1 MRRILT
7 WSLLGV
13 TLTGCAAAR
22 EPSTAAPPPRA
33 EPPVYAVGDRWIRSD
48 GVYDLIR
55 IEDERY
61 VFSAGP
67 DREVQLTRELGLA
80 KVVRGHQRLE
90 FTPPAQPPWPLEVG
104 KVEQAASAVTGSAVE
119 YSGRG

>member
-1 MRRILT
+1 MMRGILAA
-7 WSLLGV
+7 SLLGV
-13 TLTGCAAAR
+13 TLAGCAAAR

-33 EPPVYAVGDRWIRSD
+33 ERPVYAVGDRWIRSD

-55 IEDERY
+55 IEDDRY

-80 KVVRGHQRLE
+80 KVVRVTSAWSSRRRLNR
-90 FTPPAQPPWPLEVG
+90 PG
-104 KVEQAASAVTGSAVE
+104 RSR
-119 YSGRG
+119 SGRWSGLPVP